1 MKRNFKMKIRYDGTR
16 FQGWESQPG
25 VDMTIEGKIETVLR
39 RMLEDEISE
48 GDGNSKDASIK
59 PLGKISCDDADD
71 NSKDNGTV
79 INAGMPV
86 KVIASGRTDAGV
98 HALGQVANVHL
109 DTNMSAADIQ
119 SYLNRYL
126 PEDIAIEE
134 LKDASERFHARYNA
148 LGKTYRY
155 TCYYGDSKPVFDR
168 KYVNVLD
175 QEPNIKAMRQAAEY
189 LIGTHDFKSFCAN
202 PRMKKSTVRCVDSIE
217 IEKEGPYI
225 RMYFHGNG
233 FLQNMVRIL
242 SGTLLEAGFGRM
254 SPERVGEV
262 LEAKDRKLAGPTA
275 KAQGLCLMEVDY

>member
-25 VDMTIEGKIETVLR
+25 VEMTIEGKIETVLR
-39 RMLEDEISE
+39 RMLEDEMGEGALTSE
-48 GDGNSKDASIK
+48 KTSLKN
-59 PLGKISCDDADD
+59 LGKISGEDAAD
-71 NSKDNGTV
+71 NNDNTAL

-98 HALGQVANVHL
+98 HAIGQVANVHL
-109 DTNMSAADIQ
+109 DTDMTSADIQ

-126 PEDIAIEE
+126 PDDIAIED

-175 QEPNIKAMRQAAEY
+175 QEPDVRAMRQAAEY

-202 PRMKKSTVRCVDSIE
+202 PRMRKSTVRCVDSIE

-242 SGTLLEAGFGRM
+242 SGTLLEVGFGRM
-254 SPERVGEV
+254 TPERVGEV

>member
-25 VDMTIEGKIETVLR
+25 VEMTIEGKIETVLR
-39 RMLEDEISE
+39 RMLEDEMSE
-48 GDGNSKDASIK
+48 GALTSEKTSLK
-59 PLGKISCDDADD
+59 TLGKISGEDAVD
-71 NSKDNGTV
+71 NNDNTAL

-98 HALGQVANVHL
+98 HAIGQVANVHL
-109 DTNMSAADIQ
+109 DTDMTSADIQ

-126 PEDIAIEE
+126 PDDIAIED

-175 QEPNIKAMRQAAEY
+175 QEPDVRAMRQAAEY

-202 PRMKKSTVRCVDSIE
+202 PRMRKSTVRCVDSIE

-242 SGTLLEAGFGRM
+242 SGTLLEVGFGRM
-254 SPERVGEV
+254 TPERVGEV

>member
-25 VDMTIEGKIETVLR
+25 VEMTIEGKIENVLR
-39 RMLEDEISE
+39 RMLEDEMGEGALTSE
-48 GDGNSKDASIK
+48 KTSLKT
-59 PLGKISCDDADD
+59 LGKISGEDAED
-71 NSKDNGTV
+71 NNDNTAL

-98 HALGQVANVHL
+98 HAIGQVANVHL
-109 DTNMSAADIQ
+109 DTDMTSADIQ

-126 PEDIAIEE
+126 PDDIAVED

-175 QEPNIKAMRQAAEY
+175 QEPDVRAMRQAAEY

-202 PRMKKSTVRCVDSIE
+202 PRMRKSTVRCVDSIE

-242 SGTLLEAGFGRM
+242 SGTLLEVGFGRM
-254 SPERVGEV
+254 TPERVGEV

>member
-25 VDMTIEGKIETVLR
+25 VEMTIEGKIETVLR
-39 RMLEDEISE
+39 RMLEDEMGEGALTSE
-48 GDGNSKDASIK
+48 KTSLKT
-59 PLGKISCDDADD
+59 LGKISGEDAAD
-71 NSKDNGTV
+71 NNYNTAL

-98 HALGQVANVHL
+98 HAIGQVANVHL
-109 DTNMSAADIQ
+109 DTDMTSADIQ

-126 PEDIAIEE
+126 PDDIAIED

-175 QEPNIKAMRQAAEY
+175 QEPDVRAMRQAAEY

-202 PRMKKSTVRCVDSIE
+202 PRMRKSTVRCVDSIE

-242 SGTLLEAGFGRM
+242 SGTLLEVGFGRM
-254 SPERVGEV
+254 TPERVGEV

>member
-25 VDMTIEGKIETVLR
+25 VEMTIEGKIETVLR
-39 RMLEDEISE
+39 RMLEDEMGEGALTSE
-48 GDGNSKDASIK
+48 KTSLKT
-59 PLGKISCDDADD
+59 LGKISGEDAAD
-71 NSKDNGTV
+71 NNDNTAL

-98 HALGQVANVHL
+98 HAIGQVANVHL
-109 DTNMSAADIQ
+109 DTDMTSADIQ

-126 PEDIAIEE
+126 PDDIAIED

-155 TCYYGDSKPVFDR
+155 TCYYGDSKPVFER
-168 KYVNVLD
+168 RYVNVLD
-175 QEPNIKAMRQAAEY
+175 QEPDVRAMRQAAEY

-202 PRMKKSTVRCVDSIE
+202 PRMRKSTVRCVDSIE

-242 SGTLLEAGFGRM
+242 SGTLLEVGFGRM
-254 SPERVGEV
+254 TPERVGEV

>member
-25 VDMTIEGKIETVLR
+25 VEMTIEGKIETVLR
-39 RMLEDEISE
+39 RMLEDEMGEGALTSE
-48 GDGNSKDASIK
+48 KTSLKT
-59 PLGKISCDDADD
+59 LGKISGENAADNND
-71 NSKDNGTV
+71 NTAL

-98 HALGQVANVHL
+98 HAIGQVANVHL
-109 DTNMSAADIQ
+109 DTDMTAADIQ

-126 PEDIAIEE
+126 PDDIAIED

-175 QEPNIKAMRQAAEY
+175 QEPNVRAMRQAAEY

-202 PRMKKSTVRCVDSIE
+202 PRMRKSTVRCVDSIE

-242 SGTLLEAGFGRM
+242 SGTLLEVGFGRM
-254 SPERVGEV
+254 TPERVGEV

>member
-25 VDMTIEGKIETVLR
+25 VEMTIEGKIETVLR
-39 RMLEDEISE
+39 RMLEDEMGEGALTSE
-48 GDGNSKDASIK
+48 KTSLKT
-59 PLGKISCDDADD
+59 LGKISGEDAAD
-71 NSKDNGTV
+71 NNDNTAL

-98 HALGQVANVHL
+98 HAIGQVANVHL
-109 DTNMSAADIQ
+109 DTNMTVADIQ

-126 PEDIAIEE
+126 PDDIAIED

-175 QEPNIKAMRQAAEY
+175 QEPDVRAMRQAAEY

-202 PRMKKSTVRCVDSIE
+202 PRMRKSTVRCVDSIE

-242 SGTLLEAGFGRM
+242 SGTLLEVGFGRM
-254 SPERVGEV
+254 TPERVGEV

>member
-25 VDMTIEGKIETVLR
+25 VEMTIEGKIENVLR
-39 RMLEDEISE
+39 RMLEDEMGEGALTSE
-48 GDGNSKDASIK
+48 KTSLKT
-59 PLGKISCDDADD
+59 LGKISGEDAADNND
-71 NSKDNGTV
+71 NS
-79 INAGMPV
+79 MPV

-98 HALGQVANVHL
+98 HAIGQVANVHL
-109 DTNMSAADIQ
+109 DTDMTSADIQ

-126 PEDIAIEE
+126 PDDIAIED

-175 QEPNIKAMRQAAEY
+175 QEPDVRAMRQAAEY

-202 PRMKKSTVRCVDSIE
+202 PRMRKSTVRCVDSIE

-242 SGTLLEAGFGRM
+242 SGTLLEVGFGRM
-254 SPERVGEV
+254 TPERVGEV

>member
-25 VDMTIEGKIETVLR
+25 VEMTIEGKIETVLR
-39 RMLEDEISE
+39 RMLEDEMSE
-48 GDGNSKDASIK
+48 GALTSEKTSLK
-59 PLGKISCDDADD
+59 TLGKISGEDAAD
-71 NSKDNGTV
+71 NNDNTAL

-98 HALGQVANVHL
+98 HAIGQVANVHL
-109 DTNMSAADIQ
+109 DTDMTVADIQ

-126 PEDIAIEE
+126 PDDIAIED

-175 QEPNIKAMRQAAEY
+175 QEPDVRAMRQAAEY

-202 PRMKKSTVRCVDSIE
+202 PRMRKSTVRCVDSIE

-242 SGTLLEAGFGRM
+242 SGTLLEVGFGRM
-254 SPERVGEV
+254 TPERVGEV

>member
-25 VDMTIEGKIETVLR
+25 VEMTIEGKIENVLR
-39 RMLEDEISE
+39 RMLEDEMGEGALTSE
-48 GDGNSKDASIK
+48 KTSLKT
-59 PLGKISCDDADD
+59 LGKISGEDAADNND
-71 NSKDNGTV
+71 NS
-79 INAGMPV
+79 MPV

-98 HALGQVANVHL
+98 HAIGQVANVHL
-109 DTNMSAADIQ
+109 DTDMTSADIQ

-126 PEDIAIEE
+126 PDDIAVED

-175 QEPNIKAMRQAAEY
+175 QEPDVRAMRQAAEY

-202 PRMKKSTVRCVDSIE
+202 PRMRKSTVRCVDSIE

-242 SGTLLEAGFGRM
+242 SGTLLEVGFGRM
-254 SPERVGEV
+254 TPERVGEV

>member
-25 VDMTIEGKIETVLR
+25 VEMTIEGKIETVLR
-39 RMLEDEISE
+39 RMLEDEMGEGALTSE
-48 GDGNSKDASIK
+48 KTSLKT
-59 PLGKISCDDADD
+59 LGKISGEDAAD
-71 NSKDNGTV
+71 NNDNTAL

-98 HALGQVANVHL
+98 HAIGQVANVHL
-109 DTNMSAADIQ
+109 DTDMTAADIQ

-126 PEDIAIEE
+126 PDDIAIED

-148 LGKTYRY
+148 LVKTYRY

-175 QEPNIKAMRQAAEY
+175 QEPDVRAMRQAAEY

-202 PRMKKSTVRCVDSIE
+202 PRMRKSTVRCVDSIE

-242 SGTLLEAGFGRM
+242 AGTLLEVGFGRM
-254 SPERVGEV
+254 TPERVGEV

>member
-25 VDMTIEGKIETVLR
+25 VEMTIEGKIETVLR
-39 RMLEDEISE
+39 RMLEDEMGEGALTSE
-48 GDGNSKDASIK
+48 KTSLKT
-59 PLGKISCDDADD
+59 LGKISGEDTADNND
-71 NSKDNGTV
+71 NTAL

-98 HALGQVANVHL
+98 HAIGQVANVHL
-109 DTNMSAADIQ
+109 DTDMTSADIQ

-126 PEDIAIEE
+126 PDDIAIED

-168 KYVNVLD
+168 RYVNVLD
-175 QEPNIKAMRQAAEY
+175 QEPDVRAMRQAAEY

-202 PRMKKSTVRCVDSIE
+202 PRMRKSTVRCVDSIE

-242 SGTLLEAGFGRM
+242 SGTLLEVGFGRM
-254 SPERVGEV
+254 TPERVGEV

>member
-25 VDMTIEGKIETVLR
+25 VEMTIEGKIENVLR
-39 RMLEDEISE
+39 RMLEDEMGEGALTSE
-48 GDGNSKDASIK
+48 KTSLKT
-59 PLGKISCDDADD
+59 LGKISGEDAADNND
-71 NSKDNGTV
+71 NS
-79 INAGMPV
+79 MPV

-98 HALGQVANVHL
+98 HAIGQVANVHL
-109 DTNMSAADIQ
+109 DTDMTSADIQ

-126 PEDIAIEE
+126 PDDIAVED

-175 QEPNIKAMRQAAEY
+175 QEPDVRAMRQAAEY

-202 PRMKKSTVRCVDSIE
+202 PRMRKSTVRCVDSIE

-225 RMYFHGNG
+225 RMYFHGNV

-242 SGTLLEAGFGRM
+242 SGTLLEVGFGRM
-254 SPERVGEV
+254 TPERVGEV

>member
-25 VDMTIEGKIETVLR
+25 VEMTIEGKIETVLR
-39 RMLEDEISE
+39 RMLEDEMGKGALTSE
-48 GDGNSKDASIK
+48 KTSLKT
-59 PLGKISCDDADD
+59 LGKISGEDAADNND
-71 NSKDNGTV
+71 NS
-79 INAGMPV
+79 MPV

-98 HALGQVANVHL
+98 HAIGQVANVHL
-109 DTNMSAADIQ
+109 DTDMTSADIQ

-126 PEDIAIEE
+126 PDDIAIED

-175 QEPNIKAMRQAAEY
+175 QEPDVRAMRQAAEY

-202 PRMKKSTVRCVDSIE
+202 PRMRKSTVRCVDSIE

-242 SGTLLEAGFGRM
+242 SGTLLEVGFGRM
-254 SPERVGEV
+254 TPERVGEV

>member
-25 VDMTIEGKIETVLR
+25 VEMTIEGKIETVLR
-39 RMLEDEISE
+39 RMLEDEMSE
-48 GDGNSKDASIK
+48 GALTSEKTSLK
-59 PLGKISCDDADD
+59 TLGKISGEDAAD
-71 NSKDNGTV
+71 NNDNTAL

-98 HALGQVANVHL
+98 HAIGQVANVHL
-109 DTNMSAADIQ
+109 DTDMTSADIQ

-126 PEDIAIEE
+126 PDDIAIED

-175 QEPNIKAMRQAAEY
+175 QEPDVRAMRQAAEY
-189 LIGTHDFKSFCAN
+189 LIGSHDFKSFCAN
-202 PRMKKSTVRCVDSIE
+202 PRMRKSTVRCVDSIE

-242 SGTLLEAGFGRM
+242 SGTLLEVGFGRM
-254 SPERVGEV
+254 TPERVGEV

>member
-25 VDMTIEGKIETVLR
+25 VEMTIEGKIETVLR
-39 RMLEDEISE
+39 RMLEDEMGEGALTSE
-48 GDGNSKDASIK
+48 KTSLKT
-59 PLGKISCDDADD
+59 LGKISGEDAADNND
-71 NSKDNGTV
+71 NS
-79 INAGMPV
+79 MPV

-98 HALGQVANVHL
+98 HAIGQVANVHL
-109 DTNMSAADIQ
+109 DTDMTSADIQ

-126 PEDIAIEE
+126 PDDIAVED

-175 QEPNIKAMRQAAEY
+175 QEPDVRAMRQAAEY

-202 PRMKKSTVRCVDSIE
+202 PRMRKSTVRCVDSIE

-242 SGTLLEAGFGRM
+242 SGTLLEVGFGRM
-254 SPERVGEV
+254 TPERVGEV

>member
-25 VDMTIEGKIETVLR
+25 VEMTIEGKIETVLR
-39 RMLEDEISE
+39 RMLEDEMGEGALTSE
-48 GDGNSKDASIK
+48 KTSLKT
-59 PLGKISCDDADD
+59 LGKISGEDAAD
-71 NSKDNGTV
+71 NNDNTAL

-98 HALGQVANVHL
+98 HAIGQVANVHL
-109 DTNMSAADIQ
+109 DTDMTVADIQ

-126 PEDIAIEE
+126 PDDIAIED

-155 TCYYGDSKPVFDR
+155 TCYYGASKPVFDR

-175 QEPNIKAMRQAAEY
+175 QEPDVRAMRQAAEY

-202 PRMKKSTVRCVDSIE
+202 PRMRKSTVRCVDSIE

-242 SGTLLEAGFGRM
+242 SGTLLEVGFGRM
-254 SPERVGEV
+254 TPERVGEV

>member
-25 VDMTIEGKIETVLR
+25 VAMTIEGKIENVLR
-39 RMLEDEISE
+39 RMLEDEMGEGALTSE
-48 GDGNSKDASIK
+48 KTSLKT
-59 PLGKISCDDADD
+59 LGKISGEDAADNND
-71 NSKDNGTV
+71 NS
-79 INAGMPV
+79 MPV

-98 HALGQVANVHL
+98 HAIGQVANVHL
-109 DTNMSAADIQ
+109 DTDMTSADIQ

-126 PEDIAIEE
+126 PDDIAIEDS
-134 LKDASERFHARYNA
+134 KDASERFHARYNA

-175 QEPNIKAMRQAAEY
+175 QEPDVRAMRQAAEY

-202 PRMKKSTVRCVDSIE
+202 PRMRKSTVRCVDSIE

-242 SGTLLEAGFGRM
+242 SGTLLEVGFGRM
-254 SPERVGEV
+254 TPERVGEI

>member
-25 VDMTIEGKIETVLR
+25 VEMTIEGKIETVLR
-39 RMLEDEISE
+39 RMLEDEMGEGALTSE
-48 GDGNSKDASIK
+48 KTSLKT
-59 PLGKISCDDADD
+59 LGKISGEDAADNND
-71 NSKDNGTV
+71 NS
-79 INAGMPV
+79 MPV

-98 HALGQVANVHL
+98 HAIGQVANVHL
-109 DTNMSAADIQ
+109 DTDMTAADIQ

-126 PEDIAIEE
+126 PDDIAIED

-175 QEPNIKAMRQAAEY
+175 QEPDVRAMRQAAEY

-202 PRMKKSTVRCVDSIE
+202 PRMRKSTVRCVDSIE

-242 SGTLLEAGFGRM
+242 AGTLLEVGFGRM
-254 SPERVGEV
+254 TPERVGEV

>member
-25 VDMTIEGKIETVLR
+25 VEMTIEGKIETVLR
-39 RMLEDEISE
+39 RMLEDEMGEGALTSE
-48 GDGNSKDASIK
+48 KTSLKT
-59 PLGKISCDDADD
+59 LGKIPGKDAADNND
-71 NSKDNGTV
+71 NS
-79 INAGMPV
+79 MPV

-98 HALGQVANVHL
+98 HAIGQVVNVHL
-109 DTNMSAADIQ
+109 DTDMTSADIQ

-126 PEDIAIEE
+126 PDDIAVED

-175 QEPNIKAMRQAAEY
+175 QEPDVRAMRQAAEY

-202 PRMKKSTVRCVDSIE
+202 PRMRKSTVRCVDSIE

-242 SGTLLEAGFGRM
+242 SGTLLEVGFGRM
-254 SPERVGEV
+254 TPERVGEV

>member
-25 VDMTIEGKIETVLR
+25 VEMTIEGKIETVLR
-39 RMLEDEISE
+39 RMLEDEMGEGALTSE
-48 GDGNSKDASIK
+48 KTSLKT
-59 PLGKISCDDADD
+59 LGKISGEDAAD
-71 NSKDNGTV
+71 NNDNTAL

-98 HALGQVANVHL
+98 HAIGQVANVHL
-109 DTNMSAADIQ
+109 DTDMTAADIQ

-126 PEDIAIEE
+126 PDDIAIED

-155 TCYYGDSKPVFDR
+155 TCYYGASKPVFDR

-175 QEPNIKAMRQAAEY
+175 QEPDVRAMRQAAEY

-202 PRMKKSTVRCVDSIE
+202 PRMRKSTVRCVDSIE

-242 SGTLLEAGFGRM
+242 AGTLLEVGFGRM
-254 SPERVGEV
+254 TPERVGEV

>member
-25 VDMTIEGKIETVLR
+25 VEMTIEGKIENVLR
-39 RMLEDEISE
+39 RMLEDEMGEGALTSE
-48 GDGNSKDASIK
+48 KTSLKT
-59 PLGKISCDDADD
+59 LGKISGEDAAD
-71 NSKDNGTV
+71 NNDNTAL

-98 HALGQVANVHL
+98 HAIGQVANVHL
-109 DTNMSAADIQ
+109 DTDMTSADIQ

-126 PEDIAIEE
+126 PDDIAIED

-175 QEPNIKAMRQAAEY
+175 QEPDVRAMRQAAEY

-202 PRMKKSTVRCVDSIE
+202 PRMRKSTVRCVDSIE

-242 SGTLLEAGFGRM
+242 SGTLLEVGFGRM
-254 SPERVGEV
+254 TPERVGEV

>member
-1 MKRNFKMKIRYDGTR
+1 
-16 FQGWESQPG
+16 
-25 VDMTIEGKIETVLR
+25 MTIEGKIESVLR
-39 RMLEDEISE
+39 RMLEDEMGEGALTSE
-48 GDGNSKDASIK
+48 KTSLKT
-59 PLGKISCDDADD
+59 LGKISGEDAADNND
-71 NSKDNGTV
+71 NS
-79 INAGMPV
+79 MPV

-98 HALGQVANVHL
+98 HAIGQVANVHL
-109 DTNMSAADIQ
+109 DTDMTSADIQ

-126 PEDIAIEE
+126 PDDIAVED

-175 QEPNIKAMRQAAEY
+175 QEPNVRAMRQAAEY

-202 PRMKKSTVRCVDSIE
+202 PRMRKSTVRCVDSIE

-242 SGTLLEAGFGRM
+242 SGTLLEVGFGRM
-254 SPERVGEV
+254 TPERVGEV

>member
-25 VDMTIEGKIETVLR
+25 VEMTIEGKIETVLR
-39 RMLEDEISE
+39 RMLEDEMSE
-48 GDGNSKDASIK
+48 GALTSEKTSLK
-59 PLGKISCDDADD
+59 TLGKISGENAADNND
-71 NSKDNGTV
+71 NTAL

-98 HALGQVANVHL
+98 HAIGQVANVHL
-109 DTNMSAADIQ
+109 DTDMTAADIQ

-126 PEDIAIEE
+126 PDDIAIED

-175 QEPNIKAMRQAAEY
+175 QEPDVRAMRQAAEY

-202 PRMKKSTVRCVDSIE
+202 PRMRKSTVRCVDSIE

-242 SGTLLEAGFGRM
+242 SGTLLEVGFGRM
-254 SPERVGEV
+254 TPERVGEV

>member
-25 VDMTIEGKIETVLR
+25 VEMTIEGKIETVLR
-39 RMLEDEISE
+39 RMLEDEMGE
-48 GDGNSKDASIK
+48 GDLTSEKTSLK
-59 PLGKISCDDADD
+59 TLGKISGEDAAD
-71 NSKDNGTV
+71 NNDNTAL

-98 HALGQVANVHL
+98 HAIGQVANVHL
-109 DTNMSAADIQ
+109 DTDMTVADIQ

-126 PEDIAIEE
+126 PDDIAIED

-175 QEPNIKAMRQAAEY
+175 QEPNVRAMRQAAEY

-202 PRMKKSTVRCVDSIE
+202 PRMRKSTVRCVDSIE

-242 SGTLLEAGFGRM
+242 SGTLLEVGFGRM
-254 SPERVGEV
+254 TPERVGEV

>member
-25 VDMTIEGKIETVLR
+25 VEMTIEGKIETVLR
-39 RMLEDEISE
+39 RMLEDEMGEGALTSE
-48 GDGNSKDASIK
+48 KTSLKT
-59 PLGKISCDDADD
+59 LGKISGENAADNND
-71 NSKDNGTV
+71 NS
-79 INAGMPV
+79 MPV

-98 HALGQVANVHL
+98 HAIGQVANVHL
-109 DTNMSAADIQ
+109 DTDMTSADIQ
-119 SYLNRYL
+119 SYLHRYL
-126 PEDIAIEE
+126 PDDIAVED

-175 QEPNIKAMRQAAEY
+175 QEPDVRAMRQAAEY

-202 PRMKKSTVRCVDSIE
+202 PRMRKSTVRCVDSIE

-242 SGTLLEAGFGRM
+242 SGTLLEVGFGRM
-254 SPERVGEV
+254 TPERVGEV

>member
-1 MKRNFKMKIRYDGTR
+1 
-16 FQGWESQPG
+16 
-25 VDMTIEGKIETVLR
+25 
-39 RMLEDEISE
+39 
-48 GDGNSKDASIK
+48 
-59 PLGKISCDDADD
+59 
-71 NSKDNGTV
+71 
-79 INAGMPV
+79 MPV

-98 HALGQVANVHL
+98 HAIGQVANVHL
-109 DTNMSAADIQ
+109 DTDMTSADIQ

-126 PEDIAIEE
+126 PDDIAIED

-175 QEPNIKAMRQAAEY
+175 QEPDVRAMRQAAEY

-202 PRMKKSTVRCVDSIE
+202 PRMRKSTVRCVDSIE

-242 SGTLLEAGFGRM
+242 SGTLLEVGFGRM
-254 SPERVGEV
+254 TPERVGEV

>member
-25 VDMTIEGKIETVLR
+25 VEMTIEGKIETVLR
-39 RMLEDEISE
+39 RMLEDEMGEGALTSE
-48 GDGNSKDASIK
+48 KTSLKT
-59 PLGKISCDDADD
+59 LGKISGENAADNND
-71 NSKDNGTV
+71 NTAL

-98 HALGQVANVHL
+98 HAIGQVANVHL
-109 DTNMSAADIQ
+109 DTDMTAADIQ

-126 PEDIAIEE
+126 PDDIAIED

-175 QEPNIKAMRQAAEY
+175 QEPNVRAMRQAAEY

-202 PRMKKSTVRCVDSIE
+202 PRMRKSTVRCVDSIE

-242 SGTLLEAGFGRM
+242 SGTLLEVGFGRM
-254 SPERVGEV
+254 TPERVGEV

-275 KAQGLCLMEVDY
+275 KAQGLCLMAVDY

>member
-1 MKRNFKMKIRYDGTR
+1 MKRNFKMTIRYDGSR
-16 FQGWESQPG
+16 YQGWESQPG
-25 VDMTIEGKIETVLR
+25 VEMTIEGKIETVLE
-39 RMLEDEISE
+39 RMLLEEK
-48 GDGNSKDASIK
+48 NTDADKK
-59 PLGKISCDDADD
+59 PLGKAQEKDSQDKED
-71 NSKDNGTV
+71 N
-79 INAGMPV
+79 IPV

-109 DTNMSAADIQ
+109 DTNMTAQDIQ
-119 SYLNRYL
+119 NYMNRYL
-126 PEDIAIEE
+126 PDDIAIED

-155 TCYYGDSKPVFDR
+155 TCYYGESKPVFDR
-168 KYVNVLD
+168 KYVTVLD
-175 QEPNIKAMRQAAEY
+175 EKPDISKMRQGAEY

-202 PRMKKSTVRCVDSIE
+202 PRMKKSTVRCIDSIE

-242 SGTLLEAGFGRM
+242 SGTLLEVGLGRI
-254 SPERVGEV
+254 SPQRVGEI

-275 KAQGLCLMEVDY
+275 KAQGLCLMKVDY

>member
-1 MKRNFKMKIRYDGTR
+1 MKRNFKMTIKYDGTR
-16 FQGWESQPG
+16 YQGWESQPG
-25 VDMTIEGKIETVLR
+25 VEMTIQGKIERVLA
-39 RMLEDEISE
+39 RMIEEE
-48 GDGNSKDASIK
+48 RFGDSSQEE
-59 PLGKISCDDADD
+59 
-71 NSKDNGTV
+71 KDNADKSDGK
-79 INAGMPV
+79 NADESGV
-86 KVIASGRTDAGV
+86 KLMASGRTDAGV

-109 DTNMSAADIQ
+109 ETSMSAADIQ
-119 SYLNRYL
+119 SYMNQYL
-126 PEDIAIEE
+126 PEDIAIED

-168 KYVNVLD
+168 KYVTVLD
-175 QEPNIKAMRQAAEY
+175 AEPDIKKMRQAAEY

-217 IEKEGPYI
+217 IEKDGPYI

-242 SGTLLEAGFGRM
+242 SGTLLEVGFGNM
-254 SPERVGEV
+254 TPQRVGEI

-275 KAQGLCLMEVDY
+275 KAQGLCLMQVDY

>member
-25 VDMTIEGKIETVLR
+25 VEMTIEGKIETVLR
-39 RMLEDEISE
+39 RMLEDEMGEGALTSE
-48 GDGNSKDASIK
+48 KTSLKN
-59 PLGKISCDDADD
+59 LGKISGEDAAD
-71 NSKDNGTV
+71 NNDNTAL

-98 HALGQVANVHL
+98 HAIGQVANVHL
-109 DTNMSAADIQ
+109 DTDMTVADIQ

-126 PEDIAIEE
+126 PDDIAIED

-175 QEPNIKAMRQAAEY
+175 QEPDVRAMRQAAEY

-202 PRMKKSTVRCVDSIE
+202 PRMRKSTVRCVDSIE

-242 SGTLLEAGFGRM
+242 SGTLLEVGFGRM
-254 SPERVGEV
+254 TPERVGEV

>member
-1 MKRNFKMKIRYDGTR
+1 MKRNFKMTIRYDGSR

-25 VDMTIEGKIETVLR
+25 VEMTIEGKIESVLE
-39 RMLEDEISE
+39 RMLEEE
-48 GDGNSKDASIK
+48 NNVNIK
-59 PLGKISCDDADD
+59 GAPLGKVEDESEDAI
-71 NSKDNGTV
+71 
-79 INAGMPV
+79 INKIPV

-98 HALGQVANVHL
+98 HAIGQVANVHL
-109 DTNMSAADIQ
+109 DTEMKAADIQ
-119 SYLNRYL
+119 SYMNRYL
-126 PEDIAIEE
+126 PDDIAIED

-168 KYVNVLD
+168 KYVTVLD
-175 QEPNIKAMRQAAEY
+175 EQPDIKKMREGAEY

-202 PRMKKSTVRCVDSIE
+202 PRMKKSTVRCVDSID

-242 SGTLLEAGFGRM
+242 SGTLLEVGFGRIT
-254 SPERVGEV
+254 PQKVGDI
-262 LEAKDRKLAGPTA
+262 LEAKDRKMAGPTA
-275 KAQGLCLMEVDY
+275 KAQGLCLIKVDY

>member
-25 VDMTIEGKIETVLR
+25 VEMTIEGKIESVLR
-39 RMLEDEISE
+39 RMLEDEMGEGALTSE
-48 GDGNSKDASIK
+48 KTSLKT
-59 PLGKISCDDADD
+59 LGKISGEDAAD
-71 NSKDNGTV
+71 NNYNTAL

-98 HALGQVANVHL
+98 HAIGQVANVHL
-109 DTNMSAADIQ
+109 DTDMTSADIQ

-126 PEDIAIEE
+126 PDDIAIED

-175 QEPNIKAMRQAAEY
+175 QEPDVRAMRQAAEY

-202 PRMKKSTVRCVDSIE
+202 PRMRKSTVRCVDSIE

-242 SGTLLEAGFGRM
+242 SGTLLEVGFGRM
-254 SPERVGEV
+254 TPERVGEV

>member
-25 VDMTIEGKIETVLR
+25 VEMTIEGKIETVLR
-39 RMLEDEISE
+39 RMLEDEMGEGALTSE
-48 GDGNSKDASIK
+48 KTSLKT
-59 PLGKISCDDADD
+59 LGKISGEDAAD
-71 NSKDNGTV
+71 NNDNTAL

-98 HALGQVANVHL
+98 HAIGQVANVHL
-109 DTNMSAADIQ
+109 DTDMTAADIQ

-126 PEDIAIEE
+126 PDDIAIED

-175 QEPNIKAMRQAAEY
+175 QEPNVRAMRQAAEY

-202 PRMKKSTVRCVDSIE
+202 PRMRKSTVRCVDSIE

-242 SGTLLEAGFGRM
+242 SGTLLEVGFGRM
-254 SPERVGEV
+254 TPERVGEV